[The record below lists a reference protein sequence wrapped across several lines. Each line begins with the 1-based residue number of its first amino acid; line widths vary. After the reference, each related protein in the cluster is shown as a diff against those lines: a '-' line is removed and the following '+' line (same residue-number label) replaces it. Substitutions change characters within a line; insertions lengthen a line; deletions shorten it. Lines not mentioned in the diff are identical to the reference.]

1 MVSNADEISPAL
13 WVIFA
18 GLIRLL
24 LSMIYCLEMLLLT
37 MDKNKIIDQ
46 KLTFKA
52 INHLHPEPEVRAVWY
67 FVPQLKLWF
76 VLQRHQG
83 KQQQLE

>member
-24 LSMIYCLEMLLLT
+24 LSMICCLKMLLIT
-37 MDKNKIIDQ
+37 MD
-46 KLTFKA
+46 
-52 INHLHPEPEVRAVWY
+52 
-67 FVPQLKLWF
+67 
-76 VLQRHQG
+76 
-83 KQQQLE
+83 